1 MTKNVAYKQCVC
13 DICKREA
20 TIDQSCTLP
29 EGWGRL
35 RLDMLLSLDVC
46 GNCADKITK
55 HVENMI
61 QHYREEREQE

>member
-13 DICKREA
+13 DICKRET
-20 TIDQSCTLP
+20 TIDQGCFLP

-35 RLDMLLSLDVC
+35 KLDMLIDIDVC
-46 GNCADKITK
+46 GSCAIKVTK
-55 HVENMI
+55 YVDNMI

>member
-13 DICKREA
+13 DICKHEA
-20 TIDQSCTLP
+20 TIDQGCFLP

-35 RLDMLLSLDVC
+35 KLGSWIDMDVC
-46 GNCADKITK
+46 GSCALLINKYVD
-55 HVENMI
+55 NMI

>member
-13 DICKREA
+13 DICKHET
-20 TIDQSCTLP
+20 TIDQGCFLP

-35 RLDMLLSLDVC
+35 KLDMLIDIDVC
-46 GNCADKITK
+46 GSCAIKVTK
-55 HVENMI
+55 YVDNMI